1 MLDELRARFR
11 TRFIDTARGR
21 VHRILVL
28 LGQPERA
35 EELAAELHA
44 LAGEAAML
52 GLDEISETARRG
64 EEAARS
70 WHRGESSAQVRC
82 ARGARSLGQQIE
94 RFASEPVPAAKEVDA
109 APAEQAAAAPGEAAP
124 AGGESAQ
131 GARVLVVDDSALVS
145 AELVDALGQVG
156 LDAISA
162 ADRSEALTALGEF
175 RPRLVLT
182 DVHLPGEPPG
192 GLCQALRDA
201 ADYPLIVVLVSGRP
215 DAELAALAAEV
226 GADGYVSKQRG
237 RGGVI
242 SYIQRRLAGD
252 DER

>member
-21 VHRILVL
+21 VRRILVL
-28 LGQPERA
+28 LGQSEHA

-82 ARGARSLGQQIE
+82 ARVARSLGQQIE
-94 RFASEPVPAAKEVDA
+94 RFASGPSSAAEEAGA
-109 APAEQAAAAPGEAAP
+109 APAEQAAVAPGEAAP
-124 AGGESAQ
+124 AGGESAP
-131 GARVLVVDDSALVS
+131 GARVLVVDDSELVS
-145 AELVDALGQVG
+145 AELVDALDQVG
-156 LDAISA
+156 LDATSA
-162 ADRSEALTALGEF
+162 ADRAEALAALGAF
-175 RPRLVLT
+175 RPRLVLA

-192 GLCQALRDA
+192 ALCRALRDS

-215 DAELAALAAEV
+215 DAELAALAADV

-242 SYIQRRLAGD
+242 AYIQRQLAGNG
-252 DER
+252 ER